1 MNKEIIINKM
11 KSAFETTI
19 PSEID
24 YALKVLKNAEIIMDG
39 ENVKG
44 RERYLISVTAI
55 LHDIGMINAK
65 KKYGLTF
72 GHYQEKE
79 GPNAAKEL
87 LVGEG
92 LSDDEIERICY
103 IIGNHHSPNK
113 VEGMDFQIQWEADL
127 IEALKKLDKENIQ
140 DKLEK
145 IINKNF
151 KTKSRFELAKKIFIM
166 T

>member
-1 MNKEIIINKM
+1 MNKEPIINKM

-24 YALKVLKNAEIIMDG
+24 HALKVLENAEIIMDG
-39 ENVKG
+39 ECIKG
-44 RERYLISVTAI
+44 RERYLVSVTAI

-65 KKYGLTF
+65 EKYGLTF
-72 GHYQEKE
+72 GNYQEKE
-79 GPNAAKEL
+79 GPAAAKEL
-87 LVGEG
+87 LIGED

-113 VEGMDFQIQWEADL
+113 VEGIDFQVQWEADL

-151 KTKSRFELAKKIFIM
+151 KTKSGFELAKKILII

>member
-1 MNKEIIINKM
+1 MNKEAIINKM
-11 KSAFETTI
+11 KSAFEATI

-24 YALKVLKNAEIIMDG
+24 HALNVLENAEIIMNG
-39 ENVKG
+39 EDIKG
-44 RERYLISVTAI
+44 RERYLISVTTI

-79 GPNAAKEL
+79 GPAVAKEL
-87 LVGEG
+87 LVGEN
-92 LSDDEIERICY
+92 LSDDEVERICY

-113 VEGMDFQIQWEADL
+113 VKGIDFQIQWEADL

-145 IINKNF
+145 IISKNF
-151 KTKSRFELAKKIFIM
+151 KTKSGFELARKILII